1 MTSSLSCSAL
11 RAARQTMFT
20 AVVLASVF
28 RPVRLGAQDECA
40 RTSKM
45 WVYSNAVVSEESG
58 DLVGYEL
65 ALGEKGSTVEA
76 LLFVYEGA
84 PREGV
89 SLPGRISDKKLTIEG
104 TWAEH
109 LVEYPS
115 KKEIVQTSSVKI
127 EGTLDP
133 ERFRGTTAIE
143 GGAPQQL
150 RLKRVG
156 HTWMCK
162 K

>member
-1 MTSSLSCSAL
+1 MKASLYLNAR
-11 RAARQTMFT
+11 RAAKQTMFT
-20 AVVLASVF
+20 AIMLAAVF
-28 RPVRLGAQDECA
+28 RPVLLGAEDECA

-65 ALGEKGSTVEA
+65 ALVEKGSTVEA

-84 PREGV
+84 PRDGV
-89 SLPGRISDKKLTIEG
+89 SLPGRISGKKLTIEG

-133 ERFRGTTAIE
+133 ERFRGTITIE
-143 GGAPQQL
+143 GGPPQQVH
-150 RLKRVG
+150 LKRVG

>member
-1 MTSSLSCSAL
+1 MKSSLSPKAR
-11 RAARQTMFT
+11 RAARQTMLT
-20 AVVLASVF
+20 AIVLAAVF
-28 RPVRLGAQDECA
+28 RPVCLGAKDECA
-40 RTSKM
+40 RISKM
-45 WVYSNAVVSEESG
+45 RVYSNAVVSEESG

-84 PREGV
+84 PRDGV
-89 SLPGRISDKKLTIEG
+89 SLPGRISGKKVTIEG

-127 EGTLDP
+127 EGTLEA
-133 ERFRGTTAIE
+133 ERFRGAITIN
-143 GGAPQQL
+143 GGPPQQV
-150 RLKRVG
+150 RLKRVAL
-156 HTWMCK
+156 TWMCTK
-162 K
+162 